1 MYPQANTLT
10 QPLTKIVAT
19 LGPATAAPEIIA
31 GMMHCGMRVARL
43 NFSHGTFEDF
53 SKFLAAAREAEKI
66 AGIPLAVMGDLCGP
80 KVRVGDVPEGAIQLN
95 VGDRFIVSNND
106 CAAHRNDKGLLVLGT
121 NQPAVVADA
130 QLGHRLY
137 IADGAI
143 KSIVEEKHNG
153 CLTCRVTAAGKV
165 SRRKG
170 INLPDTGLSIPTMTD
185 WDRECTA
192 WSVKNNLDWLAL
204 SFVRSGKDID
214 DLKFLINKIDGSDP
228 GKEKVNRLRTV
239 AKVEVPQALTALGSI
254 CAAADAIM
262 VARGDLGVEMDLEQV
277 PVLQKRIMAAA
288 HAHGK
293 SVIVATQMLE
303 SMISAASPTRAEVS
317 DVANAVLDGADAVML
332 SAETSVGQF
341 PVETVGYMART
352 ALAAEEFT
360 AALGVV
366 RQPTPEQ
373 LAITS
378 RYRTAALAMGV
389 QAAAQSIKAKR
400 IVVWTE
406 FGGGARYL
414 SQLRLPVPITA
425 FSCNRQALRQVGML
439 YGVRPVQI
447 DRPENATEFLRT
459 IDAYLIGKGFLTK
472 GDPVVVVMGTPF
484 GVAGAGSTNTLHI
497 HYAGDSE
504 AVGTPLN

>member
-1 MYPQANTLT
+1 MYPNANTLT

-19 LGPATAAPEIIA
+19 LGPATSDPEVIAAMIRS
-31 GMMHCGMRVARL
+31 GVRVARL
-43 NFSHGTFEDF
+43 NFSHGTFEEF
-53 SKFLAAAREAEKI
+53 SKFLAAARAAEKI
-66 AGIPLAVMGDLCGP
+66 VGIPLAVMGDLCGP
-80 KVRVGDVPEGAIQLN
+80 KVRVGDVPEGPIQLN
-95 VGDRFIVSNND
+95 VNDRFIVSNDD
-106 CAAHRNDKGLLVLGT
+106 CAAHRNAQGLLVLGT
-121 NQPAVVADA
+121 NQAAVVADA
-130 QLGHRLY
+130 QVGHRLY

-143 KSIVEEKHNG
+143 KSVVEEKHNG
-153 CLTCRVTAAGKV
+153 CLTCRITAAGKV

-192 WSVKNNLDWLAL
+192 WAVKNDLDWLAL

-214 DLKFLINKIDGSDP
+214 DLKFLINKLDGSDAS
-228 GKEKVNRLRTV
+228 KEKVNRIRTV

-303 SMISAASPTRAEVS
+303 SMITAASPTRAEVS

-341 PVETVGYMART
+341 PVETIGYMART
-352 ALAAEEFT
+352 AIAAEDF
-360 AALGVV
+360 AATLGLV
-366 RQPTPEQ
+366 RPQTPEQ
-373 LAITS
+373 LTTTT

-389 QAAAQSIKAKR
+389 QAAATSIKAKR

-414 SQLRLPVPITA
+414 SQLRLAVPITA

-439 YGVRPVQI
+439 YGVRPVMI
-447 DRPENATEFLRT
+447 DRPENANEFLHTMDR
-459 IDAYLIGKGFLTK
+459 YLMDKGYLTK
-472 GDPVVVVMGTPF
+472 GDPVIVVLGTPF
-484 GVAGAGSTNTLHI
+484 GVAGAGSTNTLQI
-497 HYAGDSE
+497 HYAGD
-504 AVGTPLN
+504 ADAPAAPAI